1 MAWRR
6 AVAADCHI
14 YGLVVW
20 FSHMKT
26 TIDLDDELLRLAK
39 QRAAAAGMP
48 LRAYI
53 EDALR
58 ARLLPRPRGRT
69 KFTLELP
76 IIEGKAPPIVD
87 VADRNAL
94 YDLMERD

>member
-1 MAWRR
+1 
-6 AVAADCHI
+6 
-14 YGLVVW
+14 
-20 FSHMKT
+20 MKT
-26 TIDLDDELLRLAK
+26 TIDLDDALLRQAK
-39 QRAAAAGMP
+39 QRAAAAGIP

-58 ARLLPRPRGRT
+58 ARLLPQPRGRR

-76 IIEGKAPPIVD
+76 IIEGESAPAVD

>member
-1 MAWRR
+1 MV
-6 AVAADCHI
+6 VAANCRI
-14 YGLVVW
+14 YGSMIW
-20 FSHMKT
+20 FSCMKT

-39 QRAAAAGMP
+39 QRAAAAGVP

-58 ARLLPRPRGRT
+58 ACLLPRPRGRS
-69 KFTLELP
+69 KFTLDLP
-76 IIEGKAPPIVD
+76 IIEGNAPPAVD

>member
-1 MAWRR
+1 M
-6 AVAADCHI
+6 I
-14 YGLVVW
+14 W

-26 TIDLDDELLRLAK
+26 TIDLDDELLRRAK
-39 QRAAAAGMP
+39 QRAAAAGIP

-53 EDALR
+53 ENALR
-58 ARLLPRPRGRT
+58 AQLLPRTRGRS
-69 KFTLELP
+69 KFKLVLP
-76 IIEGKAPPIVD
+76 IVAGSARPAVD

>member
-1 MAWRR
+1 MAPRSD
-6 AVAADCHI
+6 VGCHI
-14 YGLVVW
+14 YGSVIL

-26 TIDLDDELLRLAK
+26 TMDLDDELLRLAK
-39 QRAAAAGMP
+39 QRAAAAGIP

-58 ARLLPRPRGRT
+58 ARLLPRPRGRS
-69 KFTLELP
+69 KFTLDLP
-76 IIEGKAPPIVD
+76 IVEGKAPPAVD